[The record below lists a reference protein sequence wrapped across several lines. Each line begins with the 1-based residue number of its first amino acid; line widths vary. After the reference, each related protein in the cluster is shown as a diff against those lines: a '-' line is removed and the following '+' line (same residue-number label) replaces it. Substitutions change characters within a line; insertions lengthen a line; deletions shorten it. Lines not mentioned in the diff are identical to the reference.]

1 MAGRSLTVCNFVT
14 VDGRYEDD
22 DHDIASFF
30 THQHPDYLG
39 ADDFDHYATSLLR
52 RSDVVLLSGRRSSL
66 GNLGYWT
73 SVLDDPDAT
82 TIRSEF
88 AALFRDVS
96 KVAVSD
102 TVTEA
107 DLEPYEN
114 VRIVRIAD
122 AHAEVARLKA
132 EEGLGILVLLGRVL
146 WNDLMS
152 AGLVDELHL
161 VTFPLVAGS
170 GVPLFDAR
178 PNVALKL
185 LETQTWIS
193 SGNVLMRW
201 RVDPSP
207 VPVVDPA

>member
-1 MAGRSLTVCNFVT
+1 MPERSLTVCNFVT

-30 THQHPDYLG
+30 THQHPDYSG

-52 RSDVVLLSGRRSSL
+52 RSDVVLLSGRRSAL

-73 SVLDDPDAT
+73 STLEDSGAT
-82 TIRSEF
+82 AIRSEF
-88 AALFRDVS
+88 ARLFRDVS
-96 KVAVSD
+96 KVVVSD
-102 TVTEA
+102 TVTED
-107 DLEPYEN
+107 DLAPYAN
-114 VRIVRIAD
+114 VRIVPIAESR
-122 AHAEVARLKA
+122 AEVARLKA
-132 EEGLGILVLLGRVL
+132 EQGLGILVLLGRVL

-161 VTFPLVAGS
+161 VTFPLIAGS

-178 PNVALKL
+178 PDVALKL
-185 LETQTWIS
+185 LETQTWIA

-201 RVDPSP
+201 RVDP
-207 VPVVDPA
+207 VA